1 MANVQDRLGEVAGK
15 ISVAVAAVENDAD
28 ASPVLAAVVRE
39 FDAKAAKATKQAVG
53 GMREAREAVVEL
65 EQAGDSAK
73 AAAEADPGAGE
84 TTKKAVIE
92 AHLSICILKSKL

>member
-1 MANVQDRLGEVAGK
+1 MPSVQDRLDEVGAK
-15 ISVAVAAVENDAD
+15 ISVAVAAVESDTA

-39 FDAKAAKATKQAVG
+39 FGGKSAKASKLAAR
-53 GMREAREAVVEL
+53 GMKEAREAVVEL

-84 TTKKAVIE
+84 ATKKAVLD
-92 AHLSICILKSKL
+92 AHLSICMLKSKL